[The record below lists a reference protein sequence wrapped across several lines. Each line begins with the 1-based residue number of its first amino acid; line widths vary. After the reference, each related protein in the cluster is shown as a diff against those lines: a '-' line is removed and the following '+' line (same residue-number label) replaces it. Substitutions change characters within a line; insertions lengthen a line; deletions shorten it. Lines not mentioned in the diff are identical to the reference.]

1 MARIAFVVVEPFADW
16 EPALLAAGAR
26 EDFGDKVSW
35 LSPGGRPVSS
45 IGGMTIQ
52 VHGALEDFS
61 PNQADALVLIG
72 SSLWMT
78 PESPDLTP
86 VLRRAADA
94 GLVVAGICGATLA
107 LARAGLLDD
116 RAHTSNALDFLQQHV
131 PAYNGA
137 AHYRPGPRAVR
148 DGRVITASG
157 SAPASFAL
165 EVLGALHPEATQPLA
180 EFLTEF
186 GREHQPT

>member
-16 EPALLAAGAR
+16 EPALLAAVAR
-26 EDFGDKVSW
+26 EEFGDQVSW
-35 LSPGGRPVSS
+35 WSPGGRPVPS
-45 IGGMTIQ
+45 IGGMTLQ

-61 PNQADALVLIG
+61 TDQADALVLIG

-78 PESPDLTP
+78 PASPDLTP
-86 VLRRAADA
+86 LLRRAAEA

-116 RAHTSNALDFLQQHV
+116 RAHTSNALDFLQQQA
-131 PAYNGA
+131 PAYRGA

-148 DGRVITASG
+148 DGRIVTASG
-157 SAPASFAL
+157 SAPTSFAS
-165 EVLGALHPEATQPLA
+165 EVLGALHPDATKPLA
-180 EFLTEF
+180 EFVTEF